1 MSDPAQIACP
11 DDILLGLVERLSGD
25 GESGAKE
32 LSKLLR
38 SYPNDA
44 RLHFLDGSLLAGA
57 QDYDA
62 AQMAMRRAVELSP
75 DYGLARYQLGFLLLS
90 RGEAHAAQ
98 EAWGPLHGL
107 PSDHFLRLFADGLTH
122 LIHDRFEDAII
133 RLEEGIAANDL
144 VEPMNNDIRLI
155 IAEAKVKLAEGVQ
168 GETVTSS
175 AHLLLQQA
183 ALKSTRH

>member
-1 MSDPAQIACP
+1 MSDAPQAACP
-11 DDILLGLVERLSGD
+11 DNVLLGLVEKLSD
-25 GESGAKE
+25 DEASGRKE
-32 LSKLLR
+32 LSELLR
-38 SYPNDA
+38 AYPDDA
-44 RLHFLDGSLLAGA
+44 RLHFLDGSLLAGV
-57 QDYDA
+57 QDYEA
-62 AQMAMRRAVELSP
+62 ALMAMHRAVELAP

-90 RGEAHAAQ
+90 CGEAYAAQ

-107 PSDHFLRLFADGLTH
+107 PPRHFLRLFAEGLTH
-122 LIHDRFEDAII
+122 LIHDRFIEAIST
-133 RLEEGIAANDL
+133 LEEGIAVNDV

-155 IAEAKVKLAEGVQ
+155 IAEAKGKLADGEQ